1 MSKGARE
8 QGSVMEFLVNN
19 FNLSDAVLIAAMGWL
34 ISGSRR
40 DRKEFRED
48 IRDLRQDMRDLREEM
63 QAGFAAAKAARQRGF
78 DKAERERQQIREE
91 AKETNKR
98 LVWIGEQV
106 AWLRGRHDY
115 PLEDPAA

>member
-1 MSKGARE
+1 
-8 QGSVMEFLVNN
+8 MEFLVSN

-34 ISGSRR
+34 INGSRR
-40 DRKEFRED
+40 DRREHRED
-48 IRDLRQDMRDLREEM
+48 IRDLRQEIRQDIRDLREEM